1 MLDIDLPT
9 NTASNT
15 CSNTQ
20 TACTCAASFKNVLHD
35 SRLGSLLFEE
45 AISILV
51 GLEVFVY
58 VLFNHYK
65 HSSKMKFGYRTQ
77 GLGSASGQGSGSDR
91 VLHRGQ
97 GQSPA
102 YYLLTF
108 NLLSISSSR
117 GR

>member
-65 HSSKMKFGYRTQ
+65 TFFKDEIWLQDTGIRFRIGSRVRIGS
-77 GLGSASGQGSGSDR
+77 GSASGSGSESS
-91 VLHRGQ
+91 V
-97 GQSPA
+97 
-102 YYLLTF
+102 LLTD
-108 NLLSISSSR
+108 I
-117 GR
+117 